1 MDLDYHTLPWLTL
14 QYVRIPAYNNKL
26 VQGWKNMCNLRF
38 CSQLLVPIIMHF
50 YFYFMQK
57 SADLFDLI
65 LLFFPIRFS
74 KTSIINWANKTK
86 FIIRKFQTTTWPDF
100 NEEWLLYSNFQNV
113 FPQKKDQQKSKRFS
127 KIKNLRR
134 IPHNTVLKLF
144 WKLSAIQMID
154 TYLSWKSDQSLFL
167 QGQAK
172 ARLIQRELNRWSKFW
187 IFRCPLKA

>member
-100 NEEWLLYSNFQNV
+100 NQEWLLYSNFQNV

>member
-1 MDLDYHTLPWLTL
+1 MTL

-127 KIKNLRR
+127 KIKKFKKNSTQHCAKVILEIVRNSDDR
-134 IPHNTVLKLF
+134 YVFVLEEWSVTF
-144 WKLSAIQMID
+144 SARPG
-154 TYLSWKSDQSLFL
+154 QS
-167 QGQAK
+167 QA
-172 ARLIQRELNRWSKFW
+172 
-187 IFRCPLKA
+187 

>member
-100 NEEWLLYSNFQNV
+100 NQEWLLYSNFQNV

-154 TYLSWKSDQSLFL
+154 TYLSWRGWSVTFQ
-167 QGQAK
+167 Q
-172 ARLIQRELNRWSKFW
+172 ARLG
-187 IFRCPLKA
+187 FR

>member
-1 MDLDYHTLPWLTL
+1 MDLYYHTLPWMTL

-74 KTSIINWANKTK
+74 KTSIIDWANKTK

-100 NEEWLLYSNFQNV
+100 NQEWLLYSNFQNV